1 VNVRKNGSERSMTK
15 ASSLMIMHAALSSV
29 NLGSNSKRSL
39 PPTRR
44 TTAAGIDTRAAD
56 SARRTRRDRGA
67 GFERPVLSVR

>member
-44 TTAAGIDTRAAD
+44 TTAAAIDTRAAIPPVG
-56 SARRTRRDRGA
+56 SAGTVARASRDRC
-67 GFERPVLSVR
+67 